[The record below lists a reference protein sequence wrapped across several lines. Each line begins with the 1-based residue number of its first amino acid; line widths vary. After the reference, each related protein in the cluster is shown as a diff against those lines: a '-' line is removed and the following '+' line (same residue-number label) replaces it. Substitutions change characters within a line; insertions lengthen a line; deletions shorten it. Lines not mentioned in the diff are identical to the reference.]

1 MSVEN
6 YHKSKKKKKRS
17 EKDIAPKHST
27 KFSYSV

>member
-6 YHKSKKKKKRS
+6 YHKSKKKRS